1 MDQTADALI
10 KEVLAA
16 TRTIA
21 VVGASPD
28 PSRDSN
34 SVMRF
39 LIDHGYEVY
48 PVNPLAGVPEIHGRP
63 VYASLEQLPVA
74 IDLVDVFRRS
84 DAAGDV
90 CDEAI
95 AAGAKAVWM
104 QLGVVNEA
112 AAERA
117 RAAGLKVV
125 MDRCVRIE
133 VRRLGISGPATSPPD
148 DIRDAR

>member
-1 MDQTADALI
+1 MGIMDQTDDALI
-10 KEVLAA
+10 AEVLAA

-21 VVGASPD
+21 LVGASPD

-63 VYASLEQLPVA
+63 VYESLEQLPVA

-84 DAAGDV
+84 DAAGAV
-90 CDEAI
+90 CNEAI

-104 QLGVVNEA
+104 QLGVINEA
-112 AAERA
+112 GAERA
-117 RAAGLKVV
+117 RAAGLKVI

-133 VRRLGISGPATSPPD
+133 VRRLGISGPAASPPTT
-148 DIRDAR
+148 